1 MNNRSDWMRG
11 LLAIG
16 LIIMFA
22 LAIIGLFRL
31 QIFESNRE
39 TITYM
44 LGQLS
49 GMVTTAI
56 AFYFSTTQSSTTK
69 DHIIADM
76 ASNPTPKQVEVI
88 NTPSDPVQV
97 ELPVG
102 GAKDK

>member
-56 AFYFSTTQSSTTK
+56 AFYFSTTQSSVAK

-76 ASNPTPKQVEVI
+76 ANSPPPKQVEVV

-97 ELPVG
+97 ELPAG
-102 GAKDK
+102 AAKDK